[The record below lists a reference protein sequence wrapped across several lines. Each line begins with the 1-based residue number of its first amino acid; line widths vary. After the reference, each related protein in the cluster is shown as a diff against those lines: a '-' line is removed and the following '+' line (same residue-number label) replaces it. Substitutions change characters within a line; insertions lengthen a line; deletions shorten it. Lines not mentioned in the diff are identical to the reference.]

1 MCNASSGPMINTTRV
16 RAGWVWTY
24 STQASLSRP
33 HEFPTPELFV
43 RQWWRGRLHP
53 CSFTCQG
60 KGVPWLVTC
69 SDLGPWTK
77 KFVHREGG
85 SQVYLLIT
93 GDSTG
98 LSLRLNGRKSCTP
111 VLPELVSYLSM
122 RIDRAVITTQNITV
136 LKTYSISKKRRYER
150 KKMDKYTNKPVC

>member
-1 MCNASSGPMINTTRV
+1 MKNLCNASSGPMINTTRV

-33 HEFPTPELFV
+33 HEFLTPELFV

-98 LSLRLNGRKSCTP
+98 LSLRLNGRKSCTS

-122 RIDRAVITTQNITV
+122 RIDRAVITSQNITV
-136 LKTYSISKKRRYER
+136 LKTYSIPKKRR
-150 KKMDKYTNKPVC
+150 

>member
-1 MCNASSGPMINTTRV
+1 LCNASSGPMINTTRV

-43 RQWWRGRLHP
+43 GNDGGVGSILARLLAKGREYL
-53 CSFTCQG
+53 
-60 KGVPWLVTC
+60 WLVTC

-98 LSLRLNGRKSCTP
+98 LSLRLNGRKSCTS